1 MNISNNNKQNATK
14 QLRSSQVVLEDDVN
28 LTDFVVKIEQNVSP
42 SPSSSPSSLVMNLE
56 AENENSNDDDVDMNG
71 DDIEDEEK
79 SDSDGL
85 FDIRLVS
92 PMSWSLDNVK
102 TEHEELDIPANSSTP
117 PPSSSPSSSAQTIIQ
132 HTSLSQLLAAPST
145 PKTILNRIN
154 TKLPATIPG
163 GATIKIKRSQEQ
175 LQQQQQQQMKQ
186 LELQRTSDSASP
198 DKKYRVL
205 LQNAKVRKESLEHS
219 SDMIYNADLEKPWV
233 CRNCNRTYK
242 WKNSLKCH
250 LKNECGQPPRFFCK
264 KMCGYATNVHSNLK
278 RHLNTK
284 CRDREDDMTERY
296 EITLENN

>member
-1 MNISNNNKQNATK
+1 
-14 QLRSSQVVLEDDVN
+14 
-28 LTDFVVKIEQNVSP
+28 
-42 SPSSSPSSLVMNLE
+42 MNLE
-56 AENENSNDDDVDMNG
+56 GENSEDVDMNG
-71 DDIEDEEK
+71 DDIEEEEK
-79 SDSDGL
+79 SEDGDGL

-92 PMSWSLDNVK
+92 PMSWSLDQVK
-102 TEHEELDIPANSSTP
+102 TEHEELDIPAGSVTP
-117 PPSSSPSSSAQTIIQ
+117 PSSSAQTIIQ
-132 HTSLSQLLAAPST
+132 HTSLSQLLATPST
-145 PKTILNRIN
+145 PKTILNRIHS
-154 TKLPATIPG
+154 KLPATIPG

-175 LQQQQQQQMKQ
+175 LQQQQMKQ
-186 LELQRTSDSASP
+186 LELQRAETSA

-219 SDMIYNADLEKPWV
+219 SDMIYNAELEKPWV

>member
-1 MNISNNNKQNATK
+1 MSISNNKQNVTK
-14 QLRSSQVVLEDDVN
+14 PLRSPETDSEDDEN
-28 LTDFVVKIEQNVSP
+28 LTDFVVKIEQNISP
-42 SPSSSPSSLVMNLE
+42 SPSSSPSSLVMNLDG
-56 AENENSNDDDVDMNG
+56 ENSEDVDMNG
-71 DDIEDEEK
+71 DEIEEEEK
-79 SDSDGL
+79 SEDGDGL

-92 PMSWSLDNVK
+92 PMSWSLDHVK
-102 TEHEELDIPANSSTP
+102 TEHEELDIPAGSATP
-117 PPSSSPSSSAQTIIQ
+117 PPLSAQTIIQ
-132 HTSLSQLLAAPST
+132 HTSLSQLLATPST
-145 PKTILNRIN
+145 PKTILNRIHS
-154 TKLPATIPG
+154 KLPATIPG

-175 LQQQQQQQMKQ
+175 LQQQQMKQ
-186 LELQRTSDSASP
+186 LELQRSDNHP
-198 DKKYRVL
+198 DKKYRVM

-219 SDMIYNADLEKPWV
+219 SDMIYNAELEKPWV

>member
-1 MNISNNNKQNATK
+1 MNISNNKQNATK
-14 QLRSSQVVLEDDVN
+14 PLRTPEIVLEDDEN
-28 LTDFVVKIEQNVSP
+28 LTDFVVKIEQNISP

-56 AENENSNDDDVDMNG
+56 GENDDDDVDMNG

-79 SDSDGL
+79 SDDGEGL

-92 PMSWSLDNVK
+92 PMSWSLDHVK
-102 TEHEELDIPANSSTP
+102 TEHEELDIPTGTVTP
-117 PPSSSPSSSAQTIIQ
+117 PPSSAQTIIQ

-145 PKTILNRIN
+145 PKTILNRIHS
-154 TKLPATIPG
+154 KLPATIPG
-163 GATIKIKRSQEQ
+163 GATIKIQRSQEQ
-175 LQQQQQQQMKQ
+175 LQQQQLKH
-186 LELQRTSDSASP
+186 LELQRSDNHP

-219 SDMIYNADLEKPWV
+219 SDMIYNAELEKPWV

-284 CRDREDDMTERY
+284 CRDRDDDMTERY

>member
-1 MNISNNNKQNATK
+1 
-14 QLRSSQVVLEDDVN
+14 
-28 LTDFVVKIEQNVSP
+28 
-42 SPSSSPSSLVMNLE
+42 MNLE
-56 AENENSNDDDVDMNG
+56 GENSNDVDMNG

-79 SDSDGL
+79 SENEEDL
-85 FDIRLVS
+85 FNIRLVS
-92 PMSWSLDNVK
+92 PVSWSLDHVK
-102 TEHEELDIPANSSTP
+102 TEHEELDIPAGSQ
-117 PPSSSPSSSAQTIIQ
+117 SPHPSSAQTIIQ

-145 PKTILNRIN
+145 PKTILNRIHS
-154 TKLPATIPG
+154 KLPATIPG

-175 LQQQQQQQMKQ
+175 LQQQQLKH
-186 LELQRTSDSASP
+186 LDLQRSENNP

-219 SDMIYNADLEKPWV
+219 SDMIYNAELEKPWV

-284 CRDREDDMTERY
+284 CRDRDDDMTERY